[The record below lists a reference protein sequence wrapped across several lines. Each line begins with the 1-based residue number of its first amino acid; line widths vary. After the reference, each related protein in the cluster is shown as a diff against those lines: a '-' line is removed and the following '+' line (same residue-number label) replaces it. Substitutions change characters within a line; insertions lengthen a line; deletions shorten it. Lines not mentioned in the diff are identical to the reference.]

1 MRSVVLV
8 SILSACVHVTATKF
22 EDADVR
28 AEVTRDRERVTLQL
42 VNKTDAPLAVDWAQL
57 TVVANHVEHAL
68 PDAAACWLQP
78 GARAGTALALPPSK
92 RLELIVPTVVR
103 GTAREYHWRM

>member
-1 MRSVVLV
+1 MRSVGLLV
-8 SILSACVHVTATKF
+8 MLSACAHVMATKF

-28 AEVTRDRERVTLQL
+28 AEVTLGRERVTLQL
-42 VNKTDAPLAVDWAQL
+42 VNKTDAPLAVDWAQV

-68 PDAAACWLQP
+68 PDAVACALQP
-78 GARAGTALALPPSK
+78 GAARRVELALPRSK

-103 GTAREYHWRM
+103 GTPREYHWRM